1 MKRISALSISLIAF
15 LCSCGP
21 RLDSAFKAYM
31 DGFSLDEGME
41 LFQSATITYEE
52 SSYDSHNNLLSKTF
66 STTNFAIYHENNTE
80 KYFLRTE
87 ITYEG
92 EAIKDNIVSSL
103 NDVRYNEEDGN
114 YLAKRYQN
122 EELLDEEAFTPN
134 DVYSDILMMYYT
146 DDTAGYYTGGLF
158 YGDTILT
165 RINSADVSKMQ
176 YKIDENNNLIIR
188 SSSIGYEETSS
199 SQDITVNSLGFLVEL
214 YWQMTALDNGN
225 HGVLHQR
232 VTYNTFETLPQLPL
246 N

>member
-1 MKRISALSISLIAF
+1 MKRNAILIISLIAF
-15 LCSCGP
+15 LSSCGP

-31 DGFSLDEGME
+31 DGFSLDDGME
-41 LFQSATITYEE
+41 LYQSATITYEE
-52 SSYDSHNNLLSKTF
+52 SSYDQNDQLLAKTY
-66 STTNFAIYHENNTE
+66 SVTTFAIYHENNSE

-92 EAIKDNIVSSL
+92 EAIKDEITSSL

-114 YLAKRYQN
+114 YLARRYQN
-122 EELLDEEAFTPN
+122 NLFLNAEAFTSN
-134 DVYSDILMMYYT
+134 DVYNDILMMYYT

-165 RINSADVSKMQ
+165 RVNSVDVSKVQ

-199 SQDITVNSLGFLVEL
+199 TQDITVNSLGYLVEL
-214 YWQMTALDNGN
+214 YWEMTSLVNGN
-225 HGVLHQR
+225 YGIHHQKA
-232 VTYNTFETLPQLPL
+232 TYNTFESLPL
-246 N
+246 LPDN